1 MKNMMN
7 IIADALVGIKGGQ
20 DMELK
25 QLKDLVTETLKQGE
39 TFREN
44 DDELYFAVCVKVNS
58 RISDRLL
65 TNMTVSE
72 FFGNRKKYGLPT
84 FESVSRCRRKA
95 QEEHPELRPRKKVQ
109 EARKTKQDEF
119 YKWSQLKQQSFDF

>member
-1 MKNMMN
+1 
-7 IIADALVGIKGGQ
+7 
-20 DMELK
+20 MELK
-25 QLKDLVTETLKQGE
+25 QLKDIVIETLKQGE

-65 TNMTVSE
+65 TNMTVGE

-84 FESVSRCRRKA
+84 YESVSRCRRKA
-95 QEEHPELRPRKKVQ
+95 QEENPALRPR
-109 EARKTKQDEF
+109 EAIQKGREIQQDRFYNFATKQGEF
-119 YKWSQLKQQSFDF
+119 CF

>member
-1 MKNMMN
+1 
-7 IIADALVGIKGGQ
+7 
-20 DMELK
+20 MELK

-44 DDELYFAVCVKVNS
+44 DDMLYLTVCIKLFSNRGS
-58 RISDRLL
+58 IS
-65 TNMTVSE
+65 NMTVAD
-72 FFGNRKKYGLPT
+72 FFTNRKKYGLPT

-109 EARKTKQDEF
+109 EARKTKQDKF

>member
-1 MKNMMN
+1 
-7 IIADALVGIKGGQ
+7 
-20 DMELK
+20 MELK
-25 QLKDLVTETLKQGE
+25 QLKDIVIETLKQGE

-65 TNMTVSE
+65 TNMTVGE

-84 FESVSRCRRKA
+84 YESVSRCRRKA
-95 QEEHPELRPRKKVQ
+95 QEENPALRPCEAIQKGREIQQ
-109 EARKTKQDEF
+109 ERFYNFATKQGEF
-119 YKWSQLKQQSFDF
+119 CF